1 MVNDM
6 MMWEKLLSSK
16 RLGQEDVQ
24 QRSDDRTEFQRDYD
38 RLIFSAPFRR
48 LQNKTQVFPLP
59 GSVFVHNRLT
69 HSLEVSSVG
78 RSLGNDVCRLILK
91 HRPELYSTHFT
102 ELGSIVSAACL
113 AHDLGNPP
121 FGHSGEKAIGTYF
134 SEGNG
139 QFLKNHVCPETHDG
153 ISPQEW
159 DDIIH
164 FEGNANAFRLL
175 THHFKGRRKGGF
187 GMTYSTLASIVKY
200 PFSSNL
206 AGDKQKFGFFRSE
219 VEDYERIAQELGIL
233 RLPSPSGSV
242 HYARHPL
249 VYLVEAADDICY
261 QVMDIED
268 AHKLKL
274 LTTEETKQLLLAYF
288 SADEQRQ
295 IEERLA
301 LLVDDANEQVV
312 YLRSCVINCLEQQCV
327 RVFIENEQA
336 ILNGTFEGSLIEHIS
351 DLPREAYKQ
360 CERTAHKKIYHCKD
374 VVDIEIAGFK
384 VITTLTDLMV
394 QAATHSDRAFSQLL
408 INRVSTQYD
417 ILAPTLYERIMAVL
431 DYISGMTDVFALDLY
446 RKINGMS
453 LPIV

>member
-1 MVNDM
+1 MN
-6 MMWEKLLSSK
+6 WEQLLSGK
-16 RLGQEDVQ
+16 RLGQEDME

-59 GSVFVHNRLT
+59 GSIFVHNRLT

-78 RSLGNDVCRLILK
+78 RSLGHDVSRLILK
-91 HRPELYSTHFT
+91 ERPELGGTHFT

-121 FGHSGEKAIGTYF
+121 FGHSGERAIGTYF
-134 SEGNG
+134 SEGGG
-139 QFLKNHVCPETHDG
+139 QFLRDYVCPETGDG
-153 ISPQEW
+153 ISPGQW
-159 DDIIH
+159 DDITH

-175 THHFKGRRKGGF
+175 THHFRGRRKGGF

-200 PFSSNL
+200 PFTSDL
-206 AGDKQKFGFFRSE
+206 AGDGRKFGFFRSDAE
-219 VEDYERIAQELGIL
+219 NYGRIARELGIL
-233 RLPSPSGSV
+233 RLPAPDGSV
-242 HYARHPL
+242 RYARHPL

-261 QVMDIED
+261 EIMDIED

-274 LTTEETKQLLLAYF
+274 LTTEETRLLLLAYF
-288 SADEQRQ
+288 SETEQRH
-295 IEERLA
+295 IEERMA
-301 LLVDDANEQVV
+301 PFVDDVNEQVV
-312 YLRSCVINCLEQQCV
+312 YLRSCVIRCLEQQCV
-327 RVFIENEQA
+327 RVFTGNEEA
-336 ILNGTFEGSLIEHIS
+336 ILNGTFEGTLIEHI
-351 DLPREAYKQ
+351 DDIPRRAYAQ
-360 CERTAHKKIYHCKD
+360 CEQTAHRKIYHCKD
-374 VVDIEIAGFK
+374 VVDIEIAGYK

-394 QAATHSDRAFSQLL
+394 QAATHPDRAFSRLL

-431 DYISGMTDVFALDLY
+431 DYISGMTDVYALDLY

-453 LPIV
+453 LPAV